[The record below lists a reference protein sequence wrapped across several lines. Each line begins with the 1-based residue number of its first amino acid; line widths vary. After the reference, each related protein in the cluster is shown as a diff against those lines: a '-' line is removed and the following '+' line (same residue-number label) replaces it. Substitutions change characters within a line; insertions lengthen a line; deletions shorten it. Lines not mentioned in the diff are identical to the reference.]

1 MNSMNPTTANR
12 IDAIRAKEI
21 EIDRRAKLLWNAW
34 APSCTCGNRGGR
46 LHAPECS
53 MEVLMRDAR
62 DRARQEMVR
71 EAAGRPSPCPDCG
84 PTAATEPHPPV
95 NGVACR
101 SCTSCGCTYRIDH
114 ATTAES
120 WRMVPAE
127 ADRAADI
134 AKCHHEAAT
143 LAEAILAITTAL
155 ERLPA
160 NGGHQ
165 RDALRA
171 SLSQSLRLARE
182 ERTDWMAAARIAE
195 KAPR

>member
-1 MNSMNPTTANR
+1 MNSTNPTTANR

-62 DRARQEMVR
+62 DRARQE
-71 EAAGRPSPCPDCG
+71 
-84 PTAATEPHPPV
+84 
-95 NGVACR
+95 
-101 SCTSCGCTYRIDH
+101 
-114 ATTAES
+114 S

-160 NGGHQ
+160 NEGHQ

-182 ERTDWMAAARIAE
+182 ERADWMAAARIAE